1 MKNATDEIAMK
12 KVLLFL
18 KEPNAAPVLV
28 TFTRW
33 KKLGIMM
40 RGSSGLTNRSTR
52 CFVH

>member
-1 MKNATDEIAMK
+1 MRSAMDEITMK

-28 TFTRW
+28 TFTKW
-33 KKLGIMM
+33 KKLDIMM
-40 RGSSGLTNRSTR
+40 RGSSGLTNRRTK